1 MSVKKSRIPLREI
14 KAQEFAEFLVAKSV
28 GHECPICKGQY
39 GMNVRDDP
47 DLVALAGYPI
57 LAAAK
62 DGTAEIVHG
71 QTMVV
76 ATISC
81 GNCGYMRTF
90 VTDTILE
97 WLATKN
103 HE

>member
-1 MSVKKSRIPLREI
+1 MSVQRSKIPLREI
-14 KAQEFAEFLVAKSV
+14 KAQEFAEFLVAKNV
-28 GHECPICKGQY
+28 GHECPICNGQS
-39 GMNVRDDP
+39 GINVRDDP
-47 DLVALAGYPI
+47 DLVALAGYPV
-57 LAAAK
+57 LAAAE

-71 QTMVV
+71 QSMVV

-90 VTDTILE
+90 VTDTILD
-97 WLATKN
+97 WLATRN